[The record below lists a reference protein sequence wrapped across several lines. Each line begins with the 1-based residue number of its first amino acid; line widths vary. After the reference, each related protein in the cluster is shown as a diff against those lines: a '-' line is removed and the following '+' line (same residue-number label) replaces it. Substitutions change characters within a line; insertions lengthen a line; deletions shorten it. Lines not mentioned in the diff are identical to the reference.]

1 MGLRGLALSLVFGL
15 AAGPALAV
23 DPTGDWTGLLAGH
36 LHADLHLSAKV
47 GGGLAGVL
55 DIPDQGVG
63 DIPLTEVTA
72 TATTLTFKA
81 PMGAAFQGAWDPVKS
96 AWVGVVNQGGAAL
109 PLSLTRGV
117 APRPTSTC
125 PPSEPA
131 GQAPRWCDILIWT
144 PAQQQAAY
152 RQMDKSF
159 AVRAVRRGGPAS
171 DLPRRARPLDVSF
184 NVNGETWTTDDL
196 LRRGHAVGVLV
207 IKDGAIWMERYG
219 QGETASDRWIAFSVT
234 KSITSTLVG
243 AAIRD
248 GAISSLDARVT
259 DYLPE
264 LKGSAYDGVTIG
276 QLISMTSGVYWNENY
291 GDTNA
296 DIARYDRGAPG
307 QGGESA
313 ILAYMAKLPPAE
325 PPGTKFNYNT
335 GDTTL
340 AGMIVAR
347 ATKKTLADYL
357 SEKVWSRIG
366 MERDAEWV
374 LAHGSPDEQ
383 GGWGLNMTLRDE
395 GRFALFFLN
404 GGLADGQPVLPEGWI
419 ADATRN
425 HNPGSPPGPG
435 YGYFWWM
442 RPGGFGAVGVYGQN
456 IYVNPEDHLIV
467 VIQSVWPFTADVLAG
482 DAQTAFLTAV
492 YNATREPQ
500 TSK

>member
-1 MGLRGLALSLVFGL
+1 MLFRALALSLALVG
-15 AAGPALAV
+15 AAGASRAA
-23 DPTGDWTGLLAGH
+23 DPTGDWNGVLAGH
-36 LHADLHLSAKV
+36 LHADVHLRAAA
-47 GGGLAGVL
+47 GGGLSGVL
-55 DIPDQGVG
+55 DSPDQGVG
-63 DIPLTEVTA
+63 DIPLTDVVV
-72 TATTLTFKA
+72 TATTLAFKGPA
-81 PMGAAFQGAWDPVKS
+81 GSAYQGAWDPAKN
-96 AWVGVVNQGGAAL
+96 AWVGAWTQGGASL

-117 APRPTSTC
+117 APRPSSTC
-125 PPSEPA
+125 PVGEPA

-144 PAQQQAAY
+144 PAQQQSAY

-159 AVRAVRRGGPAS
+159 AVRAVRRGGPVR
-171 DLPRRARPLDVSF
+171 DLPRASRPLDVRFSL
-184 NVNGETWTTDDL
+184 NGETWTTDDYI
-196 LRRGHAVGVLV
+196 RRAHAVGILV

-219 QGETASDRWIAFSVT
+219 PAEDPRDRWIAFSVT
-234 KSITSTLVG
+234 KSVTSTLVG
-243 AAIRD
+243 AAIKD
-248 GAISSLDARVT
+248 GAISGLDALVT

-264 LKGSAYDGVTIG
+264 LRGGAYEGVTIR

-291 GDTNA
+291 GDPGA

-307 QGGESA
+307 AGGESA
-313 ILAYMAKLPPAE
+313 ILAYMAKLPRAE

-347 ATKKTLADYL
+347 ATHRTLADYL
-357 SEKVWSRIG
+357 SEKIWSRVG

-374 LAHGSPDEQ
+374 LAHGSADEQ

-404 GGLADGQPVLPEGWI
+404 GGLADGKPVLPDGWV

-442 RPGGFGAVGVYGQN
+442 RPGGYGAVGVYGQN
-456 IYVNPEDHLIV
+456 IYANPEDHLVV
-467 VIQSVWPFTADVLAG
+467 VIQSAWPFTADVLAG
-482 DAQTAFLTAV
+482 EAQTAFLTAI
-492 YNATREPQ
+492 YNATHQPQ
-500 TSK
+500 PAK